1 MRLTG
6 DSPYAPVLFLQTA
19 LVKAGHSLVEV
30 LGAAGYSHE
39 ILDDSMAMIP
49 REELNNIW
57 KIASDH
63 VQKPAIGFWASQHCD
78 VAEDYGL
85 AYHFFV
91 NLGKLQT
98 VLEHYFEGHQRFNPT
113 QRCGLH
119 FPRDG
124 QCSLFI
130 STEMQEN
137 WFERQYTEASVAG
150 VIHLFREITNYAL
163 QPDEVSFQFSP
174 AGPVEDYED
183 FFGCSVKFNRES
195 SAILFPEAWL
205 QIPTIENQQATARHL
220 QNLMNQ
226 LLPSTTSGQLSW
238 EQIVSRKIRQSFGG
252 QKISLPEISRQIG
265 LKEEQLKYALSKEG
279 YTFSKVLEEVRKQEA
294 INKLTSSDWSVSEIS
309 SYLGYS
315 ESSTFTRNFRQWFG
329 DSPNQYRK
337 TAQIP
342 RQASQAN

>member
-19 LVKAGHSLVEV
+19 LAKAGHSLKEV
-30 LGAAGYSHE
+30 LDSEDYQHE
-39 ILDDSMAMIP
+39 FQNDPMAMIP

-57 KIASDH
+57 KIASDY
-63 VQKPAIGFWASQHCD
+63 VQKPAIGFWASQHCN
-78 VAEDYGL
+78 VAKDYGL
-85 AYHFFV
+85 AYNFFV
-91 NLGKLQT
+91 NLGSLQV

-119 FPRDG
+119 TPRDG

-130 STEMQEN
+130 SSEAQEN
-137 WFERQYTEASVAG
+137 WFERQYMEATIAS

-163 QPDEVSFQFSP
+163 QPAEVSFQFSP

-183 FFGCSVKFNRES
+183 FFGCKVKFNQGS
-195 SAILFPEAWL
+195 SAILFPDAWL
-205 QIPTIENQQATARHL
+205 KIPTIENQQATARHL
-220 QNLMNQ
+220 QNLMDR
-226 LLPSTTSGQLSW
+226 LLPSATAGQMSW
-238 EQIVSRKIRQSFGG
+238 EQIASRKIRQSFGG
-252 QKISLPEISRQIG
+252 QKISLLEISRQIG

-279 YTFSKVLEEVRKQEA
+279 YTFSKVLEEVRRQEA
-294 INKLTSSDWSVSEIS
+294 INKLTSTDWSISELS
-309 SYLGYS
+309 AYLGYS

-337 TAQIP
+337 TAQISQ
-342 RQASQAN
+342 QASQAN

>member
-19 LVKAGHSLVEV
+19 LVKAGYSLSEV
-30 LGAAGYSHE
+30 LDSADYQHE

-49 REELNNIW
+49 REELNDIW
-57 KIASDH
+57 KIASEH
-63 VQKPAIGFWASQHCD
+63 MQKPAIGFWASQHCN
-78 VAEDYGL
+78 VPEDYGL

-98 VLEHYFEGHQRFNPT
+98 VFEHYFEGHQRLNPT

-137 WFERQYTEASVAG
+137 WFERQYTEATLAG

-163 QPDEVSFQFSP
+163 QPDEVSFQFHP
-174 AGPVEDYED
+174 TGAVEDYED
-183 FFGCSVKFNRES
+183 FFGCKVKFNQGS
-195 SAILFPEAWL
+195 SAILFPDAWL

-220 QNLMNQ
+220 QNLMGR
-226 LLPSTTSGQLSW
+226 LLPSPTSNKLSW
-238 EQIVSRKIRQSFGG
+238 EQIVSRKIRQNFGG
-252 QKISLPEISRQIG
+252 QKNTLQAVSQQLG
-265 LKEEQLKYALSKEG
+265 LNSEQLKYSLFKDG
-279 YTFSKVLEEVRKQEA
+279 FLFSKILEGARKQEA
-294 INKLTSSDWSVSEIS
+294 LNKLSSTDWSISEIS
-309 SYLGYS
+309 SYLGYA
-315 ESSTFTRNFRQWFG
+315 ESSTFTRNFRQWYG
-329 DSPNQYRK
+329 KSPSQYIK
-337 TAQIP
+337 TG
-342 RQASQAN
+342 S